1 MSVRVIFVS
10 VVYSPTASR
19 ARIFSKI
26 KGNKRVGGGGQK
38 QKKKR
43 KHTSGSFVVIHI
55 NSLEL

>member
-26 KGNKRVGGGGQK
+26 KGNKRVGVGDK
-38 QKKKR
+38 SKKK
-43 KHTSGSFVVIHI
+43 KENIPPVA
-55 NSLEL
+55 SL